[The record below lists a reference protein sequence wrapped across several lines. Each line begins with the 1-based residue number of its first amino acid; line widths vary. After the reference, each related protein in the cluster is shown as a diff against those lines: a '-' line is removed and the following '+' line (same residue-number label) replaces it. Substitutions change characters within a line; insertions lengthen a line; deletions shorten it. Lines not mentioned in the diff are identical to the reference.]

1 MSSFH
6 GLSQYS
12 QVSLF
17 PQRPKLPF
25 TLTFDERLRC
35 RVTRKALQHITPSSR
50 PPKLYFTNS
59 GVVCLSRPRVP
70 ALPWV
75 PASYVPR
82 PTSPSP
88 RVPSP
93 ESRVPRPRVPVL
105 LSRSTFSHSRFCQL
119 TPNFCCLHLSYCFC
133 LMYFIAVNANEL
145 LQRLKGRRQNSIL
158 AIAVRIREA
167 VYLTC
172 VKL

>member
-17 PQRPKLPF
+17 PRRPKLPC

-35 RVTRKALQHITPSSR
+35 RVTRQALQHITPSSR
-50 PPKLYFTNS
+50 PPKIILYKFRC
-59 GVVCLSRPRVP
+59 CLFI
-70 ALPWV
+70 
-75 PASYVPR
+75 
-82 PTSPSP
+82 TSPSP
-88 RVPSP
+88 RASLSSCVLRPTSHVSESPSP